1 MRETTVTQLD
11 THPTAGAPAGPSQG
25 TRRRIPQWALIFGT
39 GLLLWVATVVVTFTT
54 QNTNLIPAVI
64 LIGSF
69 LVPVTFVSHALTRAD
84 AVLTM
89 QRIFVA
95 FLCGGLLG
103 VLGASLLEAAFIRGS
118 AGWTWLWVGAIE
130 EAVKLAALWLMA
142 RRLPRRTVRDGMV
155 LGAAV
160 GFGFAA
166 FESAGYAFNALFS
179 SNNLSLLNL
188 VETEGL
194 RAILSPFG
202 HGIWTALVG
211 GALFALMDARGSVRG
226 RRVASLLG
234 WYLVAVLLH
243 AIWDASSG
251 IAVWLTLLLTGGT
264 TQVITALGEVPGV
277 TQQQVHIFTVL
288 SWVLMLLDGLVGLL
302 LLWRRWRAAVRVPA
316 PPTLPATAAQPAPS
330 GAA

>member
-1 MRETTVTQLD
+1 MRETTVTQLE
-11 THPTAGAPAGPSQG
+11 THPTAAAPAGPSHG
-25 TRRRIPQWALIFGT
+25 TRRRIPQWLLIFGT

-69 LVPVTFVSHALTRAD
+69 LVPVTFVSYALTRAD
-84 AVLTM
+84 AILTM

-103 VLGASLLEAAFIRGS
+103 VLGASLLEAALVHGS

-142 RRLPRRTVRDGMV
+142 RRLSRRTVRDGIV

-160 GFGFAA
+160 GLGFAA
-166 FESAGYAFNALFS
+166 FESAGYAFNALFT
-179 SNNLSLLNL
+179 SNSLSLLNL

-202 HGIWTALVG
+202 HGTWTALVG
-211 GALFALMDARGSVRG
+211 GALFAVLDSHGAVR
-226 RRVASLLG
+226 RRRLTSLLAV
-234 WYLVAVLLH
+234 YLVVVLLH
-243 AIWDASSG
+243 AFWDASSG

-264 TQVITALGEVPGV
+264 TQLMTPLGEVAGV

-302 LLWRRWRAAVRVPA
+302 LLRLRWRAAVRVPA
-316 PPTLPATAAQPAPS
+316 PPTLPATTAQPAPS
-330 GAA
+330 AAA